1 MTIPGK
7 PTFTKAMLPMLVS
20 GAAAVWRSSVMPVVL
35 TPGLTVGR
43 DAIKKLGSPMNLRIT
58 RFQNNMSGV
67 SA

>member
-1 MTIPGK
+1 
-7 PTFTKAMLPMLVS
+7 
-20 GAAAVWRSSVMPVVL
+20 MPVVL